1 MKLRPQQRTCLYPS
15 LLLSVAG
22 LALSPVT
29 IAQAQNP
36 NAILQNPEARQALQ
50 RLIKKYQAVEQNQR
64 LAQQQLQASA
74 ADNQVQATNIAS
86 TGAVVPL
93 STNSGALAT
102 DDSQSF
108 DDEAMPSE
116 SAELIEGSRFALGD
130 ELILG
135 AEIGA
140 EEPRTALADLFAFKT
155 QTSAR
160 VGLLALTQILE
171 LPITFNADIT
181 KADGWLFNENNRFSL
196 SLDQSNQQLTVKA
209 GGQSWQ
215 LTENQYQL
223 DADDL
228 YIDLELITQWFGISF
243 QIDESRLKLAISSKR
258 QLPVELR
265 IARRN
270 KDLRPQAVS
279 SESVMPYRETGYKL
293 FTPPLLDAQAG
304 LSHRGDQTTANYSVS
319 GAQDLAYF
327 TGKYYFSGGRADLLN
342 SARLTLARESEKN
355 DLLGPLKATEFEF
368 GDIQPVSGGFGG
380 NRNLGRGLR
389 FSNIPLASS
398 VDGQQ
403 VSLVG
408 EVADGWDV
416 ELYRNGILLDQ
427 ELSIDDGRYDFID
440 VPLEFG
446 INNFEI
452 VFYGPQGQVETRT
465 ETYNLDSTSIQKG
478 QVNYQF
484 SLVDVNKSMIPLEED
499 NFQSSSS
506 RKGLQTNLSSGYG
519 LFDWLSLNAG
529 YGLFRPDNGVEEG
542 SYSVGSNLS
551 LFNLAVLNS
560 NFSETENTSKQTL
573 HDLRTQVLGQ
583 SLGFNYRQIKD
594 IRASSSGN
602 ERVDDVYAVNMAG
615 QLFRASALPLNYQN
629 EWRRT
634 ESMGQR
640 SDVFSNSLGIRT
652 GIGSFSHSLLWQKQ
666 PISDENVSPV
676 VLDMFNSEDYAKA
689 LLARL
694 ELQQQQELEG
704 INSFERTVAGSLQ
717 YRNSFNSVF
726 TRLFAN
732 YNLKPYSELTSYGMS
747 LSYPLTPDINTNF
760 NLFRYQLTG
769 QTTGNLGL
777 NWRLDDLYLSAS
789 ASYNSSNGWSGGL
802 NARFGFGVSNEVGY
816 FSSNTQIS
824 QSGAITARVFE
835 DKNLNGI
842 KDENE
847 PLIKGA
853 EVKSLQGA
861 RKTAVTDS
869 KGTAV
874 LTGLTALQKTD
885 IVVDRA
891 SFDDPTMKTLIPGVA
906 ITGRKGRMEHIDFA
920 VTSTGELEGT
930 LYVATEQ
937 GDMQPAA
944 YAVIQLVNQK
954 GEVVETAQ
962 SEFDGYYLF
971 VDVLPGQYKV
981 MIDKSFTNRRNLRI
995 SDPIY
1000 LGIRGGELI
1009 NGTDIMLNRKEPA
1022 SGYAAEIGSF
1032 SSLTMLK
1039 AYWHLV
1045 ISSGM
1050 NVARLKPFYL
1060 QDEAS
1065 GKYVLRAAF
1074 SQDQEKALQVC
1085 ERLKARTFKCE
1096 VNQWTTEL

>member
-1 MKLRPQQRTCLYPS
+1 
-15 LLLSVAG
+15 VAG
-22 LALSPVT
+22 LTLSPAT
-29 IAQAQNP
+29 IAQTQNS
-36 NAILQNPEARQALQ
+36 NTILNNPEARQALQ
-50 RLIKKYQAVEQNQR
+50 RLIKKYQAVEQNQQ
-64 LAQQQLQASA
+64 LAQQKLQAASVDSKTLSA
-74 ADNQVQATNIAS
+74 NTSPNEVPNTASIISDSAMADE
-86 TGAVVPL
+86 
-93 STNSGALAT
+93 
-102 DDSQSF
+102 SQTF
-108 DDEAMPSE
+108 DNEAIQPE
-116 SAELIEGSRFALGD
+116 QGELIEGSRFAVGE

-135 AEIGA
+135 AEIGT

-160 VGLLALTQILE
+160 VGLLALTQLLE
-171 LPITFNADIT
+171 LPITFNTEMT
-181 KADGWLFNENNRFSL
+181 KADGWLFNENNRFNL
-196 SLDQSNQQLTVKA
+196 ALNQENQQLTVNA
-209 GGQSWQ
+209 GGQNWQ
-215 LTENQYQL
+215 LSEDQYQL
-223 DADDL
+223 DTDDV
-228 YIDLELITQWFGISF
+228 YVDLELIAQWFGISF

-279 SESVMPYRETGYKL
+279 SESVMPYRDTGYRL
-293 FTPPLLDAQAG
+293 FTPPLLDAQVG
-304 LSHRGDQTTANYSVS
+304 VYRRSDQTTTNYSVS

-368 GDIQPVSGGFGG
+368 GDIQPVSSGLGG
-380 NRNLGRGLR
+380 NRDLGRGLR

-403 VSLVG
+403 VSLTG

-427 ELSIDDGRYDFID
+427 ELGIDDGRYDFID
-440 VPLEFG
+440 VQLEFG
-446 INNFEI
+446 LNNFEL

-465 ETYNLDSTSIQKG
+465 ETYNLDATGVQRG
-478 QVNYQF
+478 QFNYQF
-484 SLVDVNKSMIPLEED
+484 SVVDVNKSVFPLEER
-499 NFQSSSS
+499 NLQSSAS
-506 RKGLQTNLSSGYG
+506 RQGLQTNLSSGYG
-519 LFDWLSLNAG
+519 VFDWLSLSAG
-529 YGLFRPDNGVEEG
+529 YGEFHPDGKVKERT
-542 SYSVGSNLS
+542 YSVGSNLS

-560 NFSETENTSKQTL
+560 SVGETEDLSKQTL
-573 HDLRTQVLGQ
+573 YDLRTQVLGQ

-594 IRASSSGN
+594 LTASTIGE
-602 ERVDDVYAVNMAG
+602 ERVDDVYAANMAG
-615 QLFRASALPLNYQN
+615 QLFGTSTLPLSYQN

-640 SDVFSNSLGIRT
+640 ADVFSNSLGIRT
-652 GIGSFSHSLLWQKQ
+652 GIGSFSHSLLWQKLQ
-666 PISDENVSPV
+666 IFDEKTSPV
-676 VLDMFNSEDYAKA
+676 VLDMFNAEDYAKA
-689 LLARL
+689 LLAQL
-694 ELQQQQELEG
+694 ELQQQQDLEG
-704 INSFERTVAGSLQ
+704 ISSFDRTVAGSLQ

-732 YNLKPYSELTSYGMS
+732 YAIKPDSEITSYGMS

-760 NLFRYQLTG
+760 NIFRYQLTG

-789 ASYNSSNGWSGGL
+789 ASYNSANGWAGGL
-802 NARFGFGVSNEVGY
+802 SARFGFGVSDEVGY
-816 FSSNTQIS
+816 FASNTQIS

-835 DKNLNGI
+835 DKNLNGV

-847 PLIKGA
+847 PVIEGV
-853 EVKSLQGA
+853 EVQSLQGG
-861 RKTAVTDS
+861 RKTVVTDS

-891 SFDDPTMKTLIPGVA
+891 SFEDPTMKTLIPGVA

-944 YAVIQLVNQK
+944 YAVIQLINQK
-954 GEVVETAQ
+954 GEVVDTAQ

-1009 NGTDIMLNRKEPA
+1009 NGTDIMLNRKESA
-1022 SGYAAEIGSF
+1022 SGYAAEIGAF

-1039 AYWHLV
+1039 AYWRLV

-1050 NVARLKPFYL
+1050 NVARLRPFYL

-1074 SQDQEKALQVC
+1074 SQEQEKALQVC
-1085 ERLKARTFKCE
+1085 ERLKARKFKCE